1 MPPVRPGYG
10 QKVVHLLEFLPT
22 SRFHNPM
29 ALTSPRP
36 PVLVLPKTQIIK
48 TLYNTLVDDLVSY
61 LYVFKCGGNYISSQI
76 VVS

>member
-1 MPPVRPGYG
+1 
-10 QKVVHLLEFLPT
+10 
-22 SRFHNPM
+22 M

-48 TLYNTLVDDLVSY
+48 TLHNTLVDDLVSY
-61 LYVFKCGGNYISSQI
+61 LYVFKCGGKYISSQI